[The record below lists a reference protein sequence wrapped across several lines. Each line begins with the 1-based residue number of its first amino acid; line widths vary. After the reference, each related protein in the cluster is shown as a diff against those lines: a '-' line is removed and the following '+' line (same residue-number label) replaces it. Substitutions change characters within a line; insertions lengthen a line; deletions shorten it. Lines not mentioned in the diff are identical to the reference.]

1 MSAEANIFITSASI
15 SALGYCNYLDHYI
28 FKDPIS
34 GVNIFYPLTAYG
46 GPLSAAGGVTFDSV
60 TSGGPMFDICFQDYC
75 YKTYQV
81 GAFKL
86 FCNTTVNFKL
96 SNIDETDS
104 RVIKIIYNFDD
115 GGDIYEV
122 DFSTVDG
129 VLYSPINT
137 VVSRTYYPTDTLVTT
152 YTPTISVIRND
163 CCINTY
169 TVTLSAFRCGILDIY
184 EDVVLLN
191 AQQTAGF
198 DIILTLEKKNNRQ
211 IFKNALNINDLEF
224 VVPALSTLPNLV
236 EPVPPSKNKPRVEAL
251 TPKQFDQPVQA
262 NPVVAPEIGYNYIE
276 GEGIDLIPNYIQL
289 VPSEDLAPFNDITSG
304 VTISGDGPPYF
315 AADGIDIRYT

>member
-1 MSAEANIFITSASI
+1 MNTEANIYITSASI

-46 GPLSAAGGVTFDSV
+46 GPLSASGGVTFDSV
-60 TSGGPMFDICFQDYC
+60 TSGGPMYDVCFQDYC

-81 GAFKL
+81 GTFKL
-86 FCNTTVNFKL
+86 FCNTTVNFRL
-96 SNIDETDS
+96 SGIDETDS
-104 RVIKIIYNFDD
+104 RVIKVIYNFGD
-115 GGDIYEV
+115 GSDMYEV
-122 DFSTVDG
+122 DLSTING
-129 VLYSPINT
+129 VVYSPINT
-137 VVSRTYYPTDTLVTT
+137 VVSRTYYPTNTLVTT

-169 TVTLSAFRCGILDIY
+169 TLTLSTFRCGILDIY

-198 DIILTLEKKNNRQ
+198 DIILTLEKKNDRQ

-236 EPVPPSKNKPRVEAL
+236 EPVPPTRNKPRVDAL
-251 TPKQFDQPVQA
+251 VPKQFDQPVQE
-262 NPVVAPEIGYNYIE
+262 NPVIAPEIGYNYIE
-276 GEGIDLIPNYIQL
+276 GEGIDLVPNYIQL
-289 VPSEDLAPFNDITSG
+289 VPSEDLIPLNDITSG

-315 AADGIDIRYT
+315 AAEGIDIRYT